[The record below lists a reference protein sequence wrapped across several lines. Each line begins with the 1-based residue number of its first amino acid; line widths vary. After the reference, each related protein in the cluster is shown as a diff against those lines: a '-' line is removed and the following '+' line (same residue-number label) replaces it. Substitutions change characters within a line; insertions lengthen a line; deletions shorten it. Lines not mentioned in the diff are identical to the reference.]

1 MIKKVIAILF
11 AFCLFIYG
19 QEQNSTINKSNAEN
33 KNQIFFAHRW
43 QGSYSTEHRFF
54 SYFGSGMEFEFGV
67 IKKDKYLLTGI
78 GGYSRDLKF
87 GGEIPP
93 AGYLSGG
100 GGGVFAAPVIS
111 FFTPAMPDVEFF
123 KFVPGIE
130 LGYWRYEATQGL
142 EKITENLF
150 GGPDIRI
157 MLGYRFIFLDL
168 HAKLYL
174 GYGNDKYNDYQS
186 DNEFK
191 ARFLWGGGL
200 SFIINKKK

>member
-1 MIKKVIAILF
+1 MIKKVFAILF

-43 QGSYSTEHRFF
+43 QGSLSTEHGFV
-54 SYFGSGMEFEFGV
+54 SYFGRGMEFEFGV

-78 GGYSRDLKF
+78 GGYGRDLQWF
-87 GGEIPP
+87 GEIPP
-93 AGYLSGG
+93 SIFVNGG
-100 GGGVFAAPVIS
+100 GAGVFAAPVIS
-111 FFTPAMPDVEFF
+111 FLTPAMPDVEIL
-123 KFVPGIE
+123 KFVPGID
-130 LGYWRYEATQGL
+130 LGFWKYECSYGL
-142 EKITENLF
+142 EKISERLF

-157 MLGYRFIFLDL
+157 MLGYRFIFLDF

-174 GYGNDKYNDYQS
+174 GQRERIYYEYKFG
-186 DNEFK
+186 NEFT